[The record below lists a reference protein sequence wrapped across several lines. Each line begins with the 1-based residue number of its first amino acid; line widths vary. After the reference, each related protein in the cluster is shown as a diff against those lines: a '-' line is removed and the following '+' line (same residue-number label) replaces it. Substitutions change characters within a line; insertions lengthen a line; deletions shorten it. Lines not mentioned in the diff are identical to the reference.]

1 MLCASRPCGVVVV
14 DALEPDW
21 PIIYVNRGFE
31 EATGYH
37 AEEVFGMNWLLLFY
51 PIICFPFNSLHTI
64 FIWFQGLIS
73 AT

>member
-1 MLCASRPCGVVVV
+1 MLCSSRPCGVVVI

-21 PIIYVNRGFE
+21 PIIYVNHGFE

-51 PIICFPFNSLHTI
+51 PIWFNSLHT
-64 FIWFQGLIS
+64 FIWFQWLIS

>member
-1 MLCASRPCGVVVV
+1 MRGGRRLVV
-14 DALEPDW
+14 DALEPNW
-21 PIIYVNRGFE
+21 PIIYVNRSFE
-31 EATGYH
+31 EATGYR